1 MSQSPAPSGPWA
13 EAGLAAAL
21 LAIDPPG
28 TGGAVLRAPH
38 GPVRDHWLALLRG
51 LLPEGSPWRRI
62 PVHATEARLIGG
74 LDLAATLR
82 AGRPVAE
89 AGLLAESHGGIAV
102 LAMAERHGAT
112 TIGCLAAA
120 LDRHEVVLE
129 RDGLARR
136 LPARLGVVALDE
148 GATPEE
154 AVAAALSDRLAFVL
168 DLTALGMR
176 DIHPL
181 PWDAAAVAAARTRLP
196 HTALPAAGLQALCAV
211 ALELGVMPVRASLL
225 AARVARAAAALA
237 GRDAA
242 ADEDVATAVRLV
254 LVPRA
259 TRLPVPETD
268 EAPAQPEPDDSLP
281 QTPPDEPREEGVPRD
296 DEAMAERMIAAARAA
311 IPDGLLALLQ
321 PAARRGP
328 RGERGRAGARQASPR
343 HGRPAGTRAAAP
355 GGGARLNVVE
365 TLRAAAPWQRLRWQ
379 GAMAARPGR
388 VQVRPEDFRVTRFQD
403 RRETTTVFVVDA
415 SGSSA
420 LHRLAEAKGAVELL
434 LADCYVRRDQVA
446 LVAFRGRS
454 AELLLPPTRSLV
466 RARRSLAGL
475 PGGGGTPL
483 AAGID
488 AAGQL
493 ATQLQRRGST
503 PVLVLLT
510 DGKANVAADGAPGRE
525 QARSDALAAARQVR
539 AAGFAALLLDTS
551 PQPQAAAR
559 ELAEAMGARY
569 LALPHADA
577 AAVSSAVK
585 AAQAL

>member
-1 MSQSPAPSGPWA
+1 MSQSAAPSGPWA

-28 TGGAVLRAPH
+28 TGGAVLRAPP
-38 GPVRDHWLALLRG
+38 GPVRDQWLAWLRS

-82 AGRPVAE
+82 AGRPVAQV
-89 AGLLAESHGGIAV
+89 GLVAECHGGVAV
-102 LAMAERHGAT
+102 LAMAERHGAAT
-112 TIGCLAAA
+112 VGCLAAA

-129 RDGLARR
+129 RDGLASR

-148 GATPEE
+148 GATPDE
-154 AVAAALSDRLAFVL
+154 AVAAALQDRLAFVL
-168 DLTALGMR
+168 DVTALGVR
-176 DIHPL
+176 DVHPL
-181 PWDAAAVAAARTRLP
+181 PWDLAAVAAARARLP
-196 HTALPAAGLQALCAV
+196 GTVLPDECLQALCAV
-211 ALELGVMPVRASLL
+211 ALELGVLPVRASLL

-237 GRDAA
+237 GRETV
-242 ADEDVATAVRLV
+242 ADEDVAAAVRLV

-259 TRLPVPETD
+259 TRLPVPESD
-268 EAPAQPEPDDSLP
+268 APPAPPPADDSTPPNPSDPQPE
-281 QTPPDEPREEGVPRD
+281 DETQGH

-328 RGERGRAGARQASPR
+328 RGERGKAGARQASPR

-365 TLRAAAPWQRLRWQ
+365 TLRAAAPWQRLRQ
-379 GAMAARPGR
+379 PRAPAAGPGR

-403 RRETTTVFVVDA
+403 RRETATVFVVDA

-493 ATQLQRRGST
+493 AAQLQRRGST

-539 AAGFAALLLDTS
+539 AAGFAVLLLDTS
-551 PQPQAAAR
+551 PQPQAAAQ
-559 ELAEAMGARY
+559 EVAEALGARY

-585 AAQAL
+585 AAQSL